1 MDIDI
6 TMTPQKPIIQELNE
20 NISIG
25 FTKSVNALYN
35 AVITYIKRI
44 TKTGARV
51 CQYNHTWH
59 ETGYLMS
66 PVHIGFDGSAMN
78 TVLQPDNDLQ
88 KLLDTVQQKL
98 ISEQIKVGRC
108 EAKYITPNNINYL
121 IRFVIDLE
129 VFLELEDKI
138 LENLDQKKKSPEPPE
153 IDFKCASC

>member
-1 MDIDI
+1 ME
-6 TMTPQKPIIQELNE
+6 TYTNMEQQKPIIQELNE

-25 FTKSVNALYN
+25 FAKSVNALYD
-35 AVITYIKRI
+35 AVITYMKRM

-51 CQYNHTWH
+51 CQYNHTWY
-59 ETGYLMS
+59 ETGTMMS

-129 VFLELEDKI
+129 APEAQNPSTNQF
-138 LENLDQKKKSPEPPE
+138 EPPE